1 MTPVSPPTIAAIA
14 TPIGEGA
21 LSLVRL
27 SGEHAIAIA
36 ESVFRGRTSLG
47 AAAGYTIHHG
57 RIVNGAG
64 ETVDDVL
71 AALFRAPHSYTGEDA
86 VEFSC
91 HGGLVVTEAVLAA
104 LIAAGARHA
113 GPGEFSRRAF
123 LNGKMDLSQAEAVA
137 DLIASSSERAR
148 AVSMRQ
154 LEGKLGEKVIEL
166 RANLTSLCA
175 LLEIDLDFAEEG
187 IGVIDRNEIGD
198 RLRVILEA
206 LRTMIESYS
215 SGRLAREGVGVVLTG
230 KPNAG
235 KSSLFNA
242 LLKED
247 RAIVTPHPGT
257 TRDTIEER
265 VLINGLLFR
274 LIDTAGLRQ
283 ATDPAEEAGVT
294 RTHASVRSADIIVL
308 VEDGSLPVEEREIE
322 TAVADCIGNQKL
334 IVALNKSDLPSR
346 TVDSEIYPRLSARGS
361 RVVKTS
367 AITGSGLQELRSA
380 LYESVARDARDATS
394 GIEVTSR
401 RHLDALTRASVAITE
416 AMQTLD
422 AGRSNEFVA
431 LDVRD
436 AILALGEI
444 TGDVTSEEIL
454 NTVFARF
461 CIGK

>member
-1 MTPVSPPTIAAIA
+1 
-14 TPIGEGA
+14 
-21 LSLVRL
+21 
-27 SGEHAIAIA
+27 
-36 ESVFRGRTSLG
+36 
-47 AAAGYTIHHG
+47 
-57 RIVNGAG
+57 
-64 ETVDDVL
+64 
-71 AALFRAPHSYTGEDA
+71 
-86 VEFSC
+86 
-91 HGGLVVTEAVLAA
+91 
-104 LIAAGARHA
+104 
-113 GPGEFSRRAF
+113 
-123 LNGKMDLSQAEAVA
+123 
-137 DLIASSSERAR
+137 
-148 AVSMRQ
+148 
-154 LEGKLGEKVIEL
+154 
-166 RANLTSLCA
+166 
-175 LLEIDLDFAEEG
+175 
-187 IGVIDRNEIGD
+187 
-198 RLRVILEA
+198 
-206 LRTMIESYS
+206 
-215 SGRLAREGVGVVLTG
+215 
-230 KPNAG
+230 
-235 KSSLFNA
+235 
-242 LLKED
+242 
-247 RAIVTPHPGT
+247 IVTPHPGT

-322 TAVADCIGNQKL
+322 TAVADCIGNQRL

-367 AITGSGLQELRSA
+367 AITGSGLQELRNA

-454 NTVFARF
+454 NTVFSKF

>member
-154 LEGKLGEKVIEL
+154 LEGKLGDRVREL

-187 IGVIDRNEIGD
+187 IEVIDRSEIGD
-198 RLRVILEA
+198 RIRVILEA

-274 LIDTAGLRQ
+274 LIDTAGLRH

-294 RTHASVRSADIIVL
+294 RTHASVRSGDIIVL

-322 TAVADCIGNQKL
+322 TAVDDCIGDQKL

-346 TVDSEIYPRLSARGS
+346 TIDTDVYTRLSARGS
-361 RVVKTS
+361 RVVRTS
-367 AITGSGLQELRSA
+367 AKTGSGLQELRNA
-380 LYESVARDARDATS
+380 LYESVARGSRDATS

-401 RHLDALTRASVAITE
+401 RHLDALTRASAGIAE
-416 AMQTLD
+416 ALETLES
-422 AGRSNEFVA
+422 GRSNEFVA